1 MAAIFSA
8 TKTTLIEDVAV
19 PRDKIAAFIQKC
31 QEISKKYDVAI
42 PLVGHAADGNIHP
55 NILTDQSN
63 PEHFERAKKAM
74 DELFATALAL
84 GGVISGEHGIGLEKK
99 HFLDKA
105 LDPMALELMKHIKK
119 FLDPNGILNPG
130 KMWAE

>member
-19 PRDKIAAFIQKC
+19 PRDKIAAFIQKNR
-31 QEISKKYDVAI
+31 EIAKKYDVAI

-55 NILTDQSN
+55 NILTDKDN

-74 DELFATALAL
+74 DELFAAALEM
-84 GGVISGEHGIGLEKK
+84 GGAISGEHGIGLEKK
-99 HFLDKA
+99 HFMAKA
-105 LDPMALELMKHIKK
+105 MDPMALELMKQIKK
-119 FLDPNGILNPG
+119 LLDPNGILNPG
-130 KMWAE
+130 KMWAD